1 MEEPIIYIY
10 RLYTYIYIY
19 VLTWRYL
26 YTHIYNIYIYMYI
39 YICMYMYINKY
50 IERNDMDICIY
61 ICVYMIMLTS
71 SKSSSCS
78 PTCQVR
84 VSRFYQR
91 YFLLPSSSFFL
102 LLPASDLN
110 RELQISLNT
119 TGLQLRAPDLRAAM
133 PGLNRDVRISVGNAG
148 HSTASSRSQ

>member
-1 MEEPIIYIY
+1 
-10 RLYTYIYIY
+10 
-19 VLTWRYL
+19 
-26 YTHIYNIYIYMYI
+26 MYI
-39 YICMYMYINKY
+39 HM
-50 IERNDMDICIY
+50 
-61 ICVYMIMLTS
+61 CVYDNANQL
-71 SKSSSCS
+71 KVKFLF

-119 TGLQLRAPDLRAAM
+119 TGLQLRAPDLRAQCRALIATCGSQWAM
-133 PGLNRDVRISVGNAG
+133 PDTQLRAPDLSEHCRTLNGELQISAG
-148 HSTASSRSQ
+148 TARPQPRALDLSGQCPCQIECQNRMSDGMAE